1 MRSCI
6 EGCEALAKR
15 VQKGWST
22 SRWCDLDDEQLD
34 AETKT
39 TTIPWTIL
47 KSLLFSLT
55 LVQSSLLILLTPA
68 TSTAATPLQ
77 LQLAAQAL
85 RNLGHTY
92 FITIKF
98 GTDGFGAWRGVF
110 SGLVEVVGHDEMTVA
125 ALLRDLEPAKLG
137 QSSLGGAASLY

>member
-6 EGCEALAKR
+6 EGFESLVKR
-15 VQKGWST
+15 VQRGWST
-22 SRWCDLDDEQLD
+22 SRWCDLEEDQLD
-34 AETKT
+34 AETKS

-68 TSTAATPLQ
+68 SSTTATPLQ

-110 SGLVEVVGHDEMTVA
+110 SGLIEVIGHDELTVA
-125 ALLRDLEPAKLG
+125 SLMRDLEPAKLG
-137 QSSLGGAASLY
+137 Q